1 MSKRKEEKKRKKKVG
16 KKDKKHPNSGVKLCL
31 RCGKEFMSLDV
42 CRNRICTACG
52 RANYREWL
60 PNVYNSGPELKQRI
74 TFSLPVVS

>member
-1 MSKRKEEKKRKKKVG
+1 VSKRKRREEEEEKKVG

-60 PNVYNSGPELKQRI
+60 PNVYNSGPGIEAEDN
-74 TFSLPVVS
+74 F